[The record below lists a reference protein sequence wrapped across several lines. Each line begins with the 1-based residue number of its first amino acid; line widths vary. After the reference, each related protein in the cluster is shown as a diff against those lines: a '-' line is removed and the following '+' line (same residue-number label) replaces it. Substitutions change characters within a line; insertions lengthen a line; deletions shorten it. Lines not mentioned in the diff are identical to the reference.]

1 MFSKFLTHIEK
12 DFSFLKNSRLLVAVS
27 GGLDS
32 MVLLLLLKQWNADI
46 AVAHCNFGLRGSESD
61 GDEAFVALYCQN
73 NSIPFFNKQFDTQ
86 LPKHSTQMAARTL
99 RYEWFESLLDK
110 HSFDF
115 LLTAH
120 HADDNL
126 ETLLINLTRGAGV
139 AGLSGIPPI
148 NNRVVRPLLPFSK
161 KEILDFAQKN
171 NLDWREDSSNQKLD
185 YLRNQI
191 RHQVVPALKNIQPQ
205 LLDQVQKSIQFLN
218 DTNEIQL
225 QYFDSLIQ
233 QISTQDKFSIRFSIE
248 KIKQLH
254 HLETHLFEL
263 FSPYGFASSKELLKF
278 LKAPT
283 GKEIQSSTHRL
294 ISDRG
299 EIVLTQLIYPSSD
312 FYEVTEN
319 EIQHPIRLSTEEHIG
334 NFQNTPCQVFIDK
347 SSLQFPL
354 LLRKKQSGDYFFPL
368 GMMGKKKISK
378 FFNDEK
384 MSILAKESQWLLC
397 SGDAVVWVVG
407 KRLDSRFVA
416 STDTLKPLKITYYE
430 D

>member
-32 MVLLLLLKQWNADI
+32 MVLLLLLKQWNVDI

-61 GDEAFVALYCQN
+61 GDEAFVTLYCQN

-161 KEILDFAQKN
+161 KEILDFAQTN
-171 NLDWREDSSNQKLD
+171 NLEWREDNSNQKLD

-205 LLDQVQKSIQFLN
+205 LLDQVQKSIQFLS
-218 DTNEIQL
+218 DTNEIQQ

-254 HLETHLFEL
+254 PLETHLFEL

-278 LKAPT
+278 LQAPT
-283 GKEIQSSTHRL
+283 GKEIQSLAYRL

-299 EIVLTQLIYPSSD
+299 EIVLTQLINPSSD

-319 EIQHPIRLSTEEHIG
+319 EIQHPIRLSMEEHTG
-334 NFQNTPCQVFIDK
+334 SFQNTPCQVFIDK

-354 LLRKKQSGDYFFPL
+354 LLRKKQSGDFFYPL

-378 FFNDEK
+378 FFKDEK

-416 STDTLKPLKITYYE
+416 STDTLNPLKITYYE